1 MPDDEGTASGADSG
15 RLSKF
20 SQHWKEFA
28 EATPEEHKK

>member
-1 MPDDEGTASGADSG
+1 MPDDTEADTEAHPGSF
-15 RLSKF
+15 SKI